1 MPLAAF
7 LTDYGPA
14 SEHVGALHAV
24 LARDAP
30 GVERI
35 DLAHDLPAG
44 DIRFAALVLERTAR
58 LVPGAVVVAVV
69 DPGVGTPRRG
79 VAIGTKGGGAL
90 IGPDNGLL
98 ALAADSLEAK
108 RAVALGAPGDGPA
121 TFHGRDVFAPVAA
134 RLVIGADLEQVGEP
148 IDLSSLVRPDLP
160 RPLVA
165 EGSVT
170 TRVAGIDRFGNV
182 ALHASGA
189 DLSAAALAPGEKI
202 RIVVPEREATAT
214 LARVFGDVPEG
225 ELLLHIDSHGM
236 AAIAANGASASELLG
251 AVPDMPVQLRRGTSE
266 N

>member
-1 MPLAAF
+1 MALAAF

-24 LARDAP
+24 LAREAP
-30 GVERI
+30 GVDRI

-44 DIRFAALVLERTAR
+44 DVRFAAIVLERTAR
-58 LVPGAVVVAVV
+58 LLPGAVVVAVV

-79 VAIGTKGGGAL
+79 VAIETTDGGAL

-98 ALAADSLEAK
+98 ALAADSLEAE
-108 RAVALGAPGDGPA
+108 RAVALEGPGDGPA
-121 TFHGRDVFAPVAA
+121 TFHGRDVFAPIAA
-134 RLVIGADLEQVGEP
+134 RLVLGARLDQVGAP
-148 IDLSSLVRPDLP
+148 IDLATLVRPDLP

-170 TRVAGIDRFGNV
+170 TRVAGVDRFGNI

-189 DLSAAALAPGEKI
+189 DLSAADFAPGEQL
-202 RIVVPEREATAT
+202 RIVLPDRELGVA
-214 LARVFGDVPEG
+214 LARVFGDVPAG

-236 AAIAANGASASELLG
+236 AAIAANGASAADLLD
-251 AVPDMPVQLRRGTSE
+251 VEPDMPVRILREERG
-266 N
+266 

>member
-24 LARDAP
+24 LARKAP
-30 GVERI
+30 GVDRI

-44 DIRFAALVLERTAR
+44 DVRFGALVLERTAR
-58 LVPGAVVVAVV
+58 LAPGAVVVAVV

-79 VAIGTKGGGAL
+79 VAIGTTEGGAL

-98 ALAADSLEAK
+98 ALAADSLEAD
-108 RAVALGAPGDGPA
+108 RAVALAGPGDGPA
-121 TFHGRDVFAPVAA
+121 TFHGRDVFAPIAA
-134 RLVIGADLEQVGEP
+134 RLLMGEELAQVGEP
-148 IDLSSLVRPDLP
+148 IELASLVRPDLP

-165 EGSVT
+165 DGSVM
-170 TRVAGIDRFGNV
+170 TRVAGVDRFGNI

-189 DLSAAALAPGEKI
+189 DLSAADLAPGDEL
-202 RIVVPEREATAT
+202 RIVLPEGEVTAT

-225 ELLLHIDSHGM
+225 SLLIHIDSHGM
-236 AAIAANGASASELLG
+236 AAIAANGASAAESLEV
-251 AVPDMPVQLRRGTSE
+251 VPDMPVRILRGAVD
-266 N
+266 

>member
-1 MPLAAF
+1 MPLAAL
-7 LTDYGPA
+7 LTDYGAA

-35 DLAHDLPAG
+35 DLAHDLPRG
-44 DIRFAALVLERTAR
+44 DVRFAALVLERTAR

-79 VAIGTKGGGAL
+79 VAIETKDGGAL

-98 ALAADSLEAK
+98 ALAADSLEAES
-108 RAVALGAPGDGPA
+108 AVALGAPGDGPA
-121 TFHGRDVFAPVAA
+121 TFHGRDVFAPIAA
-134 RLVIGADLEQVGEP
+134 RLLVGAELERVGEP
-148 IDLSSLVRPDLP
+148 IELSSLVRPDLP

-165 EGSVT
+165 QGSVT

-189 DLSAAALAPGEKI
+189 DLSAADLAPGEKL
-202 RIVVPEREATAT
+202 RIVLPEGEARAT

-225 ELLLHIDSHGM
+225 DLLLHIDSHGM
-236 AAIAANGASASELLG
+236 AAIAANGASAAQLLDV
-251 AVPDMPVQLRRGTSE
+251 APDMPVQIRRSSPGS
-266 N
+266 